1 MIVGNSIL
9 MPLVVQFTAGNI
21 VEPRIMG
28 IGLNLSRV
36 LIVVAETFL
45 EMALRLHWKFW
56 KSPNQKGNM
65 KVRTNLLIVFVAAV
79 FVLATV
85 SHGFAVQQPTYQ
97 QNQSGNNSNSN
108 NYLSGSENAQ
118 KSMTNQAGS
127 RDVPPPT
134 QRPVFIRHVGWS
146 WLLISGLIGFLLGR
160 ATNPRRRPHGTDE
173 DIRRN
178 RAA

>member
-65 KVRTNLLIVFVAAV
+65 KARTNLLIVFVAAV

-85 SHGFAVQQPTYQ
+85 SHGYPAQTTSNQERNQP
-97 QNQSGNNSNSN
+97 GNNPNFN
-108 NYLSGSENAQ
+108 NDPSGSENEAVAQ
-118 KSMTNQAGS
+118 GETPRVGNLQHP
-127 RDVPPPT
+127 VIV
-134 QRPVFIRHVGWS
+134 RPVGWS
-146 WLLISGLIGFLLGR
+146 WLLISGLIGYLLGR
-160 ATNPRRRPHGTDE
+160 ITTRRRTYGRDE
-173 DIRRN
+173 DARRN